1 VLAPLAT
8 LLEDWTPGEQIRLAG
23 AKYQIRQKIKGTS
36 LRWKGWYAFRRGLST
51 NLYQLGMRPEK
62 ACLILRNSPEVV
74 SKHYLRLEQEGVK
87 VHAMTGFEQAYN
99 DVCAATVK

>member
-1 VLAPLAT
+1 MARLRQRLPTTWNDVWLPVVAPLAT

-23 AKYQIRQKIKGTS
+23 AKYQIRQKIKGTL

-74 SKHYLRLEQEGVK
+74 RKHSLKAIARRL
-87 VHAMTGFEQAYN
+87 
-99 DVCAATVK
+99 